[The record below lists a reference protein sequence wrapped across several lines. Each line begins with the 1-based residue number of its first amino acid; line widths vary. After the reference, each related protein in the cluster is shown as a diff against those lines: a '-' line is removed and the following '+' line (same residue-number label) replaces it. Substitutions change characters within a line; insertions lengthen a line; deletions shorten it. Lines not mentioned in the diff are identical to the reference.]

1 MAAPQKTD
9 FGNSLDLVDIDEI
22 RGNVVVMKDTSL
34 KQIVMVGGVNFA
46 LKSETEQNIITQGY
60 QNFLN
65 SIDFPLQIVIHSRK
79 VNVDVYI
86 QNLLARKDV
95 EESPLLRSQID
106 EYAEF
111 IKGFILKNAIME
123 KTFLVVVPYYP
134 TSFSASAGKK
144 AAASLLPSFMGGKK
158 SAKGAA
164 AAAANKVKT
173 DAEAAQDYKEH
184 VVQLEQRTGQVMS
197 GLAGIGLE
205 VTVLE
210 NDALIELFYNF
221 YNPQT
226 VERENM
232 NVGGGA
238 TAGAGEAGATETG
251 ASGVTTTESH
261 ANG

>member
-1 MAAPQKTD
+1 MAPSKKTD
-9 FGNSLDLVDIDEI
+9 LGNSLDLVDIDEI

-46 LKSETEQNIITQGY
+46 LKSESEQTIITQGY

-65 SIDFPLQIVIHSRK
+65 SIDFPLQVVIHSRK
-79 VNVDVYI
+79 VNVDAYI
-86 QNLLARKDV
+86 QSLLARKDQ

-134 TSFSASAGKK
+134 ISFSASAGKK
-144 AAASLLPSFMGGKK
+144 AAASILPSFLGGKK
-158 SAKGAA
+158 SPKGATAVA
-164 AAAANKVKT
+164 ADKAKT
-173 DAEAAQDYKEH
+173 DADAAQDYREH

-226 VERENM
+226 VEREDM
-232 NVGGGA
+232 NVGGGDGDGKDKNSA
-238 TAGAGEAGATETG
+238 ATEST
-251 ASGVTTTESH
+251 AESKF
-261 ANG
+261 NGKQY

>member
-1 MAAPQKTD
+1 MAAPQKTE

-22 RGNVVVMKDTSL
+22 RGNVVIMKDTSL

-46 LKSETEQNIITQGY
+46 LKSESEQNIITQGY

-79 VNVDVYI
+79 VNVDTYI
-86 QNLLARKDV
+86 QNLLTRKDA

-106 EYAEF
+106 EYVEF
-111 IKGFILKNAIME
+111 IKGFIQKNAIME

-134 TSFSASAGKK
+134 TSFSAGKK
-144 AAASLLPSFMGGKK
+144 AAASAASLLPFVGSKK
-158 SAKGAA
+158 TAKNTAA
-164 AAAANKVKT
+164 DKAKT

-232 NVGGGA
+232 NVGG
-238 TAGAGEAGATETG
+238 AGGNGGETG
-251 ASGVTTTESH
+251 SASAAEVNT
-261 ANG
+261 NGQH

>member
-1 MAAPQKTD
+1 MAAPQKTE

-22 RGNVVVMKDTSL
+22 RGNVVLMKDTSL

-46 LKSETEQNIITQGY
+46 LKSETEQTIITQGY

-65 SIDFPLQIVIHSRK
+65 SVDFPLQIVIHSRK
-79 VNVDVYI
+79 VNVDTYI
-86 QNLLARKDV
+86 QNLLARKDS
-95 EESPLLRSQID
+95 EDSPLLRSQID
-106 EYAEF
+106 EYVEF

-123 KTFLVVVPYYP
+123 KTFLVVVPFYP
-134 TSFSASAGKK
+134 TNFSSAGKK
-144 AAASLLPSFMGGKK
+144 AAAGAASILPSFMGGKK
-158 SAKGAA
+158 SPKDT
-164 AAAANKVKT
+164 AANKAKS
-173 DAEAAQDYKEH
+173 DAETAQDYKEH

-232 NVGGGA
+232 NVGSA
-238 TAGAGEAGATETG
+238 PEAAPND
-251 ASGVTTTESH
+251 
-261 ANG
+261 NGQH